1 MKEILTIQVG
11 QCGNNLASSFWEG
24 SMLEHYIQA
33 DGLLIDPLEPVGNQ
47 SVYFQEASNGRH
59 VPRSVLVDLDRT
71 ALEKIRN
78 GNLGGVFKPENI
90 ISGIDD
96 GIDGAWNNWA
106 KGYCTEGVQIIDQ
119 VMDAIRKQ
127 IELSDTI
134 NIFQMVHSLGG
145 GTGSGLGSLICDKLR
160 EEYAKTI
167 VFNQVVLPGLETDS
181 VVAAY
186 NVGLSL
192 PHLLDASDQV
202 FLIDNIALYDVC
214 VKQLQLP
221 KPTLTDLNK
230 LITDHSLCF
239 TSAWRFPS
247 SGVDEKKII
256 DLMQPFKL
264 GSLSYIKNDIQF
276 NLTCQTELLTKSI
289 AISTGQVSE
298 IVKSEIQIVSE
309 SSNKSNQ
316 TALLLCAQNVS
327 QPLERMRDQFSAMYR
342 RMAFTKCYH
351 AEGMDQLEFVDSL
364 DLLQK
369 LVLEY
374 GQQ

>member
-1 MKEILTIQVG
+1 MREILTIQVG

-24 SMLEHYIQA
+24 AMLEHQIQA

-47 SVYFQEASNGRH
+47 SVHFQEASNGRH
-59 VPRSVLVDLDRT
+59 VPRSVLVDLEPT
-71 ALEKIRN
+71 VLEKIRN
-78 GNLGGVFKPENI
+78 GSMGSVFRPQSF
-90 ISGIDD
+90 ISGVE
-96 GIDGAWNNWA
+96 GVTNNWA
-106 KGYCTEGVQIIDQ
+106 RGYCTDGVDIIDQ
-119 VMDAIRKQ
+119 VMDSIRKQ

-160 EEYAKTI
+160 EEYVKNV
-167 VFNQVVLPGLETDS
+167 VFNQVVLPGLEMDS

-192 PHLLDASDQV
+192 PYLLEASDQV
-202 FLIDNIALYDVC
+202 FLIDNIALYDIC
-214 VKQLQLP
+214 IKQLHLQ
-221 KPTLTDLNK
+221 KPTFTDLNK

-247 SGVDEKKII
+247 SGVDEKKIV

-264 GSLSYIKNDIQF
+264 GSLSYFKNDIVF
-276 NLTCQTELLTKSI
+276 NLTCQTELLPESI
-289 AISTGQVSE
+289 AVSTGQVPE

-309 SSNKSNQ
+309 SSKSNQ

-342 RMAFTKCYH
+342 SRAFTKCYH

-374 GQQ
+374 AQK

>member
-11 QCGNNLASSFWEG
+11 QCGNNLASTFWEG
-24 SMLEHYIQA
+24 AMLEHQIQA
-33 DGLLIDPLEPVGNQ
+33 DGLLTDPLEPVGNQ
-47 SVYFQEASNGRH
+47 SVYFQEASNGRR
-59 VPRSVLVDLDRT
+59 VPRSVLVDLDQT
-71 ALEKIRN
+71 VMEKIRN

-90 ISGIDD
+90 ISGID
-96 GIDGAWNNWA
+96 GASNNWA
-106 KGYCTEGVQIIDQ
+106 RGYWTDGAEIIDQ
-119 VMDAIRKQ
+119 VMDTIRKQ
-127 IELSDTI
+127 IEQSATI
-134 NIFQMVHSLGG
+134 NIFQMVHALGG

-160 EEYAKTI
+160 EENNKITM
-167 VFNQVVLPGLETDS
+167 FNQVVLPGLEMDS

-186 NVGLSL
+186 NFGLSL

-202 FLIDNIALYDVC
+202 FLIDNIVLYDVC

-221 KPTLTDLNK
+221 KPAFTDLNK

-247 SGVDEKKII
+247 SGVDEKKIV
-256 DLMQPFKL
+256 DLMQQFKL
-264 GSLSYIKNDIQF
+264 GSLSQIKNDIVF
-276 NLTCQTELLTKSI
+276 NLTCQTELLPKSI
-289 AISTGQVSE
+289 AVSTGQIPE

-316 TALLLCAQNVS
+316 TALLLCAKNVS
-327 QPLERMRDQFSAMYR
+327 QPLERMRHQFSAMYR
-342 RMAFTKCYH
+342 SRAFTKCYH

-374 GQQ
+374 GQK